1 MFARP
6 QSPVRTG
13 MTVADY
19 DALPDD
25 GPRYELIAGELIKMP
40 APSPLH
46 QAVQVALASF
56 LFAFVMQRRL
66 GRVYVSPL
74 DIQFPGIVV
83 QPDIAYVSNERADV
97 ITDRRI
103 VGAPDLVIE
112 ILSPSTRRHD
122 LTTKREVY
130 RLEGVR
136 ECWMIDLESRSATV
150 WALVGDRYVEQR
162 PDEQGQFASTILPG
176 FAVDVT
182 AAIAAVELPGGDAR
196 P

>member
-1 MFARP
+1 MVAKP
-6 QSPVRTG
+6 QSPGRTG

-103 VGAPDLVIE
+103 VGAPELVLE
-112 ILSPSTRRHD
+112 VSSPPTQD
-122 LTTKREVY
+122 YDQGNKRELY
-130 RLEGVR
+130 QTAGVR
-136 ECWMIDLESRSATV
+136 EYWVIDVEKRTATV

-162 PDEQGQFASTILPG
+162 PDEDGQHASTVLPG
-176 FAVDVT
+176 FVVDVA
-182 AAIAAVELPGGDAR
+182 AAITAVELPGGDAR
-196 P
+196 L

>member
-1 MFARP
+1 MFAKP

-150 WALVGDRYVEQR
+150 WALVGNRYVEQR

-176 FAVDVT
+176 FAVDVA